1 MYKDEN
7 HMTNILIC
15 DASKPSI
22 VMTSEVFKDKLPG
35 ALVMVANC
43 GKDALELLKEFKAD
57 MCVIDFDLPDVDG
70 PTLIEM
76 IRRTFDG
83 PILLTA
89 FADDIVKE
97 AVENHLF
104 TYNDAGSIITK
115 PVTFQ
120 SLSEKIDLFLVE
132 KHRLDK
138 RFSSDFCAQIIAKAA
153 GRGKRA
159 PKASGRIV
167 NISMGGV
174 CVELD
179 EESMK
184 IKRSQEVTMTIS
196 TPASKK
202 AKKAAAA
209 KGDSQYETKIK
220 GTVAWVQDREKLGVC
235 FTKQSDMQRK
245 ELMAFLRMADQNDQL
260 IPIG

>member
-1 MYKDEN
+1 
-7 HMTNILIC
+7 MTNILIC

-22 VMTSEVFKDKLPG
+22 VMTSEVFKDKIPG
-35 ALVMVANC
+35 AFVMIA
-43 GKDALELLKEFKAD
+43 GTGREALETLETFKAD
-57 MCVIDFDLPDVDG
+57 MCVVDFDLPDVDG

-76 IRRTFDG
+76 IRKKFEG

-89 FADDIVKE
+89 FPDDVVKE
-97 AVENHLF
+97 AVDNHLF
-104 TYNDAGSIITK
+104 TYNDAGTIVEK

-120 SLSEKIDLFLVE
+120 VLSEKIDLFLVE
-132 KHRLDK
+132 KYRLDK
-138 RFSSDFCAQIIAKAA
+138 RFESDFCAQIVAKAA

-159 PKASGRIV
+159 PKASGRIT

-196 TPASKK
+196 TPA
-202 AKKAAAA
+202 AKKLK
-209 KGDSQYETKIK
+209 KGIPPKVAVQRETKIK
-220 GTVAWVQDREKLGVC
+220 GTVAWVQDREKLGVS

-245 ELMAFLRMADQNDQL
+245 ELLAFLRMAEQNKS
-260 IPIG
+260 

>member
-1 MYKDEN
+1 
-7 HMTNILIC
+7 MTNILLC

-35 ALVMVANC
+35 SFVMVAST
-43 GKDALELLKEFKAD
+43 GKDALEMLDTFKAD
-57 MCVIDFDLPDVDG
+57 MCVVDFDLPDVDG

-76 IRRTFDG
+76 MRKKFDG

-97 AVENHLF
+97 AVNNHLF
-104 TYNDAGSIITK
+104 TYNDAGTVIAK

-120 SLSEKIDLFLVE
+120 VLSEKIDLFLVE
-132 KHRLDK
+132 KYRLDK
-138 RFSSDFCAQIIAKAA
+138 RFDSEFCAQIVAKAA

-159 PKASGRIV
+159 PKASGRVV

-196 TPASKK
+196 TPAAKR
-202 AKKAAAA
+202 AKKGTPLRAEV
-209 KGDSQYETKIK
+209 QCETKIK
-220 GTVAWVQDREKLGVC
+220 GTVAWVQDREKLGVR

-245 ELMAFLRMADQNDQL
+245 ELIAFLRLAEQNGSSD
-260 IPIG
+260 I